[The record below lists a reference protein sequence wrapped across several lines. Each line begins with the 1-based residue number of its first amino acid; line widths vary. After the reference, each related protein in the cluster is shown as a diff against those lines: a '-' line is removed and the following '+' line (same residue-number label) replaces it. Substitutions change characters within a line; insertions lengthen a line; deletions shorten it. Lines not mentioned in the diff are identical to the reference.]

1 MFSYGGGDNTVYLSN
16 EPLVQIVGQNGSGK
30 SSIPMVLEE
39 TLFNK
44 NSKGI
49 KKGDVLNRLVN
60 TNKYSSTLEFEAFS
74 DEYVLSV
81 SRTGAAQK
89 VKLLKNGCDISS
101 HTATDTFKQVE
112 KLLGVDQKAFSQLV
126 YQSSSNSLQFLTA
139 TDTNR
144 KKFLIDLLSLDK
156 YVSAFEKI
164 KVLHKDLQLSISTV
178 EGKIATV
185 SGFIDK
191 YKNANL
197 DEKPLKEL
205 PEALPDGYTNE
216 LAELKSLLAGIT
228 ANNRKITD
236 NNHYTQQLNEF
247 VKEDLVLPDST
258 LDSTTVISSNI
269 AVLRSEINNLRN
281 LIKEYRS
288 SEGTCPTCKQP
299 LPKKEGSVEPL
310 VEKEAALMHELRD
323 FEHYLAAIKAEEA
336 RRADIQR
343 SIEKFEKLSALV
355 DSSLPTEL
363 YDESEVQ
370 ASINKIMAQVTDYQV
385 KLKDATDYN
394 NASSAHNAKVH
405 SIVEQLSE
413 FSKELISL
421 QSSLANLSEQFS
433 NLEILKKVFSTNGLI
448 AYKIESSVKELQNL
462 TNEYLAELSDG
473 RFQLSF
479 EVTNDK
485 LNVIISDNG
494 NSIDI
499 TALSAGE
506 LARVNTATL
515 LAIRKLMNHL
525 SKARINLLF
534 LDETID
540 NLDSNGKEKLVEVLL
555 NEEGLNTFLISHGY
569 SHPLLR
575 KLSVVKE
582 EGLSRLEDG

>member
-1 MFSYGGGDNTVYLSN
+1 MFSYGGGDNSVQLNSD
-16 EPLVQIVGQNGSGK
+16 PLVQIVGQNGSGK

-39 TLFNK
+39 VLFNK

-49 KKGDVLNRLVN
+49 KKGDVLNRNVN
-60 TNKYSSTLEFEAFS
+60 TNKYSGTLEFEAFS
-74 DEYVLSV
+74 DQYVLSV
-81 SRTGAAQK
+81 SRTGATQK

-112 KLLGVDQKAFSQLV
+112 KLLGVDQKSFSQLV
-126 YQSSSNSLQFLTA
+126 YQSSANSLQFLTA

-156 YVSAFEKI
+156 YVVAFEKI
-164 KVLHKDLQLSISTV
+164 KNLHKEITTSTATV

-185 SGFIDK
+185 KGFISK
-191 YKNANL
+191 YENADLN
-197 DEKPLKEL
+197 EKPIMEL
-205 PEALPDGYTNE
+205 PEALPSSYTNE
-216 LAELKSLLAGIT
+216 MAELKTILASIEKSNLAIT
-228 ANNRKITD
+228 N
-236 NNHYTQQLNEF
+236 NNHFLKKLDSF
-247 VKEDLVLPDST
+247 VKEELIMPE
-258 LDSTTVISSNI
+258 TVIENPSVVIANI
-269 AVLRSEINNLRN
+269 AVLESELRSLRS
-281 LIKEYRS
+281 LIKEYKS
-288 SEGTCPTCKQP
+288 SEGICPSCKQP

-310 VEKEAALMHELRD
+310 VQKEVEMTSELRD
-323 FEHYLAAIKAEEA
+323 FKHYLESLKATEAKNTAIRKNIEE
-336 RRADIQR
+336 
-343 SIEKFEKLSALV
+343 FEKLSALV
-355 DSSLPTEL
+355 DKSLPTEL
-363 YDESEVQ
+363 HDESEVLGKL
-370 ASINKIMAQVTDYQV
+370 NKITEELNNYQAKLKEVTDR
-385 KLKDATDYN
+385 N
-394 NASSAHNAKVH
+394 NLVSAHNAKVL
-405 SIVEQLSE
+405 SIREQLLEFSQELSSLQVSLMSLMEQLSN
-413 FSKELISL
+413 F
-421 QSSLANLSEQFS
+421 
-433 NLEILKKVFSTNGLI
+433 EILKKVFSTNGLI

-479 EVTNDK
+479 EVSNDK
-485 LNVIISDNG
+485 LNVLISDNG
-494 NSIDI
+494 NTIDI

-540 NLDSNGKEKLVEVLL
+540 NLDVLGKEKLIEVLL

-569 SHPLLR
+569 SHPLLK

-582 EGLSRLEDG
+582 EGISRLEDG